1 MRYKNTAL
9 ITGVTG
15 QDGIYLSRLLIKKN
29 FKVIGLSRKKHK
41 KEKFLIVK
49 TNYSRGSI
57 KKIVKKFKP
66 TQIYNLASFSSPLI
80 SWSRPKET
88 FESTIDITLTFL
100 EIIKNNKKIKF
111 FNASTSEIFKDSK
124 KKLNED
130 SPIFPNNPYGIAKS
144 AAHFLVSA
152 YRENYK
158 IFAVNGILFNHTS
171 PYASNFFLPS
181 YLISEG
187 NKVKKNKSH
196 IIKIQDSRPI
206 RDFGFAKDYMEAAYK
221 ILSQKKPEDFI
232 IATGKSISVKKL
244 ANFVANTLNIS
255 TKCIK
260 YKNKKKI
267 NVNLA
272 IRASIKKIKKI
283 SWKPKIYIRE
293 LIKNT
298 VNAKKL

>member
-111 FNASTSEIFKDSK
+111 FNASTSEIFKD
-124 KKLNED
+124 L
-130 SPIFPNNPYGIAKS
+130 
-144 AAHFLVSA
+144 
-152 YRENYK
+152 
-158 IFAVNGILFNHTS
+158 
-171 PYASNFFLPS
+171 
-181 YLISEG
+181 
-187 NKVKKNKSH
+187 KKN
-196 IIKIQDSRPI
+196 
-206 RDFGFAKDYMEAAYK
+206 
-221 ILSQKKPEDFI
+221 
-232 IATGKSISVKKL
+232 
-244 ANFVANTLNIS
+244 
-255 TKCIK
+255 
-260 YKNKKKI
+260 
-267 NVNLA
+267 
-272 IRASIKKIKKI
+272 
-283 SWKPKIYIRE
+283 
-293 LIKNT
+293 
-298 VNAKKL
+298 